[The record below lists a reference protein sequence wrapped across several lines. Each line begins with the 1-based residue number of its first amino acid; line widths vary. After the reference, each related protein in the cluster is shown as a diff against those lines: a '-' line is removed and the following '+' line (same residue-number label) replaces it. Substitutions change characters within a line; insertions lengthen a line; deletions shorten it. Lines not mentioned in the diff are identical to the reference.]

1 MGAMARLTLD
11 EGGAV
16 RRFKLSSGKLTF
28 GSGEGVTLKLSSDDV
43 AERHGSIQM
52 GPEGATLEI
61 AKGVM
66 PAKAGGVALSGPHVM
81 KDGQTVSI
89 GSAKLTIEYDEGEG
103 PAKPVA
109 AGARRSASGG
119 GRSSGRSGGRTSSK
133 GASGDSGRGGGGRSS
148 ARRRKASQGPSIP
161 TPLIVGVIVVAAA
174 VGMYQLF
181 SSTSKNLAGENFDF
195 NATWQRYQRER
206 GEDPVGAR
214 ATLTQ
219 LEGQELTAQ
228 QRALVTEALAVKD
241 DMMGQLDDAVR
252 NQKIT
257 SWVDSRLINYSESR
271 WNPKGDRS
279 HARLFMKRGR
289 WFVAEYPTHPRV
301 DRVRRLME
309 RIGPVAEIGSPDTF
323 EDVRVDTWGSTAAE
337 PKDFREA
344 FAAVEKFAR
353 TAEGGDKTAIE
364 QLRQELVTSEREFYD
379 EKLADAAV
387 VYDRVKYPSKY
398 NPTDA
403 VEDMVRIIV
412 GCQTESLR
420 EDAARRLLMITEFT
434 PGLLTDYKRTQ
445 PDRYARLIGEPGIKA
460 MAVEVGL
467 E

>member
-1 MGAMARLTLD
+1 MARLTLD
-11 EGGAV
+11 EGGTV

-28 GSGEGVTLKLSSDDV
+28 GSGEGVTLKLASDDV

-52 GPEGATLEI
+52 GPDGATLEV

-66 PAKAGGVALSGPHVM
+66 PAKAAGVTISGSHLM
-81 KDGQTVSI
+81 KDGQAITI

-103 PAKPVA
+103 PAARPAPVSKGA
-109 AGARRSASGG
+109 VSKGAGSKGAGRQAGRSA
-119 GRSSGRSGGRTSSK
+119 GRSSGESSK
-133 GASGDSGRGGGGRSS
+133 PRAA
-148 ARRRKASQGPSIP
+148 ARRRQQSRGPSIP
-161 TPLIVGVIVVAAA
+161 TPVVVGGIVLVAVVGV
-174 VGMYQLF
+174 YQLF

-195 NATWQRYQRER
+195 NATWQRYQREVK
-206 GEDPVGAR
+206 EDPVGAR
-214 ATLTQ
+214 ATLTRIND
-219 LEGQELTAQ
+219 QELTLE
-228 QRALVTEALAVKD
+228 QRRLVDAALEVKD
-241 DMMGQLDDAVR
+241 EMMEGLDDSVR

-257 SWVDSRLINYSESR
+257 PWVDSRVIKYSESR
-271 WNPKGDRS
+271 WNPKGERA
-279 HARLFMKRGR
+279 HARLFVKRAK
-289 WFVAEYPTHPRV
+289 WFVTEYPTHPRV
-301 DRVRRLME
+301 DKVRRLME
-309 RIGPVAEIGSPDTF
+309 RIEPVAELGTPDTF

-344 FAAVEKFAR
+344 FEAVARFAR

-364 QLRQELVTSEREFYD
+364 QLRQELVTAEREFYD

-387 VYDRVKYPSKY
+387 VYDRVKYPKKY

-412 GCQTESLR
+412 GCQNESLR
-420 EDAARRLLMITEFT
+420 EDAARRLLLITEFT
-434 PGLLTDYKRTQ
+434 PALLAGYKRTQ

-460 MAVEVGL
+460 FAVESGL